1 MSNASL
7 HRPAARSTTR
17 RTARGAA
24 RPLLAAATALACLTL
39 GACGSNPPQ
48 AEGGKKDPASDAG
61 SELPEL
67 KKDPELHKLLPKK
80 IREAGKMTSVN
91 NGSFPPYEIAGSDG
105 HSLTGASADMATALG
120 QLLGV
125 KIDHVTADGLPSSL
139 TGIKAGRYDLALG
152 PVGDFKDRQKSNDF
166 VDWVRE
172 YVVFAVKKGNPEK
185 IESLADTCGVRIAVM
200 AGGSAEG
207 VIKEQARRCTKD
219 GKKAVRVQSY
229 KDQPGS
235 VLAVRSGRAD
245 AFFSSQAPLTYFVK
259 EAKGT
264 LELAGTG
271 ESNGFDTLYQGA
283 VVPKDSPLRDV
294 LVKALKELIDNGTY
308 GAVMKKWGTSDNA
321 LKEPG
326 VNLGGE
332 A

>member
-1 MSNASL
+1 MNTASA
-7 HRPAARSTTR
+7 HRPLTR
-17 RTARGAA
+17 A
-24 RPLLAAATALACLTL
+24 LLAGATALACLTL

-48 AEGGKKDPASDAG
+48 AEGGGKKDSAAK
-61 SELPEL
+61 EKKLPKVE
-67 KKDPELHKLLPKK
+67 KDPELHKLLPEK
-80 IREAGKMTSVN
+80 IRKEGKMTSVN

-105 HSLTGASADMATALG
+105 RSMTGASADMATALG

-139 TGIKAGRYDLALG
+139 TGIKAGRYDFALG

-185 IESLADTCGVRIAVM
+185 IDSLASTCGKRIAVM

-207 VIKEQARRCTKD
+207 VIKEQAKECEKD
-219 GKKAVRVQSY
+219 GKKTVRVQSY

-235 VLAVRSGRAD
+235 ILAVRSGRAD

-271 ESNGFDTLYQGA
+271 EANGFDDLYQGA

-294 LVKALKELIDNGTY
+294 LVKALKKLIDDGTY
-308 GAVMKKWGTSDNA
+308 GAVMKKWGTGDNA